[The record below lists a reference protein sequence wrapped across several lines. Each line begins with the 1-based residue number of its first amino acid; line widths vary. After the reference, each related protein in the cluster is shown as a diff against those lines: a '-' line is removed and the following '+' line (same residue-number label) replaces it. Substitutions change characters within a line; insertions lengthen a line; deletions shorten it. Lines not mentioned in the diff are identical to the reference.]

1 MDTSEPSTN
10 GTSAS
15 NLFRLSSLLGDD
27 VLEDQQGQCE
37 GGYSE
42 RAKETIA
49 AFEAEILQYPWGFG
63 SFMPGVVAGRLGV
76 KGVMVIEGPP
86 HDSLPSMSEAADK
99 IATSFATAPRG
110 GLSTILKVSPSTGA
124 WLKQRNPLLR
134 DVTFPPAGKVKV
146 LVCEHGVCR
155 EEGLEEEME
164 GLGLGEAS
172 LPTTSGPEEGE
183 RMPDDKAGQAKD
195 GAESAA

>member
-63 SFMPGVVAGRLGV
+63 SFMPGVVASRIGV
-76 KGVMVIEGPP
+76 KGILVIEGPAL
-86 HDSLPSMSEAADK
+86 DSDANSGVTSEAADK
-99 IATSFATAPRG
+99 TATSFATAPRG
-110 GLSTILKVSPSTGA
+110 GLSTNHNRAAEAAGSR
-124 WLKQRNPLLR
+124 WL
-134 DVTFPPAGKVKV
+134 
-146 LVCEHGVCR
+146 
-155 EEGLEEEME
+155 
-164 GLGLGEAS
+164 
-172 LPTTSGPEEGE
+172 
-183 RMPDDKAGQAKD
+183 
-195 GAESAA
+195 